1 MPFLKK
7 VKDFLD
13 LKSAAMELKP
23 ERENEIIEK
32 VAQFVSKM
40 GMEWP
45 VYFWGQSYVPISTI
59 VADTTLLG
67 LAPLLEMI
75 GIPGFQFVKF
85 LEKKDNLKRLLN
97 RIDEL
102 REQRESKG

>member
-7 VKDFLD
+7 LKDFFD
-13 LKSAAMELKP
+13 SKSVESTLSP

-32 VAQFVSKM
+32 TALFVSRM

-45 VYFWGQSYVPISTI
+45 VYFLGQSYVPISTI
-59 VADTTLLG
+59 VADTTLLP

-75 GIPGFQFVKF
+75 GIPGFEFVKF

-102 REQRESKG
+102 RQLRESKS